1 MPAVLRQKILPKG
14 AAQHILG
21 IVCTSYAAA
30 PGLILGISQ
39 NLYSILDVAEI
50 NKQHML
56 IEPIKYKY

>member
-14 AAQHILG
+14 AAKHIG
-21 IVCTSYAAA
+21 SVCTSYAAA